1 MIMHRPV
8 MTMPPSRLQRAVLFA
23 LALLAPA
30 SLLSAGQVQDRIVAI
45 VNSDLIMHSDM
56 KRELAPGREQIQKEY
71 RGEAL
76 AHRLRTVE
84 YMALTSMIERKLQL
98 QEAKAKG
105 IEVSGQEVRQ
115 TLQQMKQQGETIDE
129 TNPANLKNIQ
139 EQLILLKVVD
149 KEVRSGVMVA
159 DSDIKRYFQG
169 HHDRF
174 ALPEEYTLS
183 QILLRPRSPDDTFD
197 AKAKAADITALLK
210 RGEPFE
216 DLALQF
222 SDGPNAS
229 RGGRLGLVRQG
240 ELLPGI
246 ERAIA
251 KLVPGGISDTIETSE
266 GFHIV
271 RLEDKQPKQFRSYE
285 AVRAEIQG
293 LVFQQKSEDVF
304 QAWLE
309 ELKNRPIS
317 RSSSNPLFQGRPQPV
332 PPLARRRRVRNSL
345 LGQSQPFMQPAQRLD
360 ALAHFKLIDFCCH
373 YDGRTS
379 DGQQPGDRLPV
390 LFAHHPAFHQNHHR
404 AQLLAAVEIL
414 FDQRRPFSPQRFRDP
429 RIAITGQIDQHESSQ
444 SWVVASDTKKIDQ
457 TGLAR
462 RATDFG

>member
-8 MTMPPSRLQRAVLFA
+8 IMMPPSRLQRAVLFA

-98 QEAKAKG
+98 QEAKVKG

-174 ALPEEYTLS
+174 ALPEEYTIS

-285 AVRAEIQG
+285 AVRGEIQG

-309 ELKNRPIS
+309 ELKNKAYIEIKFESALSGPPTTGPAPRP
-317 RSSSNPLFQGRPQPV
+317 SS
-332 PPLARRRRVRNSL
+332 
-345 LGQSQPFMQPAQRLD
+345 
-360 ALAHFKLIDFCCH
+360 
-373 YDGRTS
+373 TS
-379 DGQQPGDRLPV
+379 K
-390 LFAHHPAFHQNHHR
+390 
-404 AQLLAAVEIL
+404 E
-414 FDQRRPFSPQRFRDP
+414 
-429 RIAITGQIDQHESSQ
+429 
-444 SWVVASDTKKIDQ
+444 
-457 TGLAR
+457 
-462 RATDFG
+462 

>member
-1 MIMHRPV
+1 MHRPV
-8 MTMPPSRLQRAVLFA
+8 IMMPPSRLQRAVLFA

-98 QEAKAKG
+98 QEAKVKG

-174 ALPEEYTLS
+174 ALPEEYTIS

-285 AVRAEIQG
+285 AVRGEIQG

-309 ELKNRPIS
+309 ELKNKAYIEIKFESALSGPPTTGPAPRP
-317 RSSSNPLFQGRPQPV
+317 SS
-332 PPLARRRRVRNSL
+332 
-345 LGQSQPFMQPAQRLD
+345 
-360 ALAHFKLIDFCCH
+360 
-373 YDGRTS
+373 TS
-379 DGQQPGDRLPV
+379 K
-390 LFAHHPAFHQNHHR
+390 
-404 AQLLAAVEIL
+404 E
-414 FDQRRPFSPQRFRDP
+414 
-429 RIAITGQIDQHESSQ
+429 
-444 SWVVASDTKKIDQ
+444 
-457 TGLAR
+457 
-462 RATDFG
+462 

>member
-8 MTMPPSRLQRAVLFA
+8 ITMPPSRLQRAVLFA

-105 IEVSGQEVRQ
+105 IEVSGQEVQ
-115 TLQQMKQQGETIDE
+115 KTLQQMKQQGETIDE

-174 ALPEEYTLS
+174 ALPDEYTLS
-183 QILLRPRSPDDTFD
+183 QILLKPRSPDDTFN

-285 AVRAEIQG
+285 TVRAEIQG

-309 ELKNRPIS
+309 ELKNKAYIEIKFESALSRPPTTGPAP
-317 RSSSNPLFQGRPQPV
+317 RPSS
-332 PPLARRRRVRNSL
+332 
-345 LGQSQPFMQPAQRLD
+345 
-360 ALAHFKLIDFCCH
+360 
-373 YDGRTS
+373 TS
-379 DGQQPGDRLPV
+379 K
-390 LFAHHPAFHQNHHR
+390 
-404 AQLLAAVEIL
+404 E
-414 FDQRRPFSPQRFRDP
+414 
-429 RIAITGQIDQHESSQ
+429 
-444 SWVVASDTKKIDQ
+444 
-457 TGLAR
+457 
-462 RATDFG
+462 